1 MDLTKSIKQ
10 LGDSLKG
17 KRWFYDVGTDKYG
30 RLVVYTTE
38 SNEETLR
45 QIPDRVDGIQVLV
58 HFASSKLAR
67 PENFISPQ
75 PPPMAI
81 PSVVIGDEIAEDE
94 EYLDDDMEEL
104 PSHFLNADLEDLT
117 RELDR
122 LEKIC
127 GSNILQ
133 DIFYEIHDGK
143 NSVTNLSAR
152 YPDVHRSLKQLYDD
166 YGFDV
171 IYEEMDG

>member
-1 MDLTKSIKQ
+1 MDFSKGMKQ
-10 LGDSLKG
+10 LNDMFQG
-17 KRWFYDVGTDKYG
+17 KSWFYEVGTDQYG
-30 RLVVYTTE
+30 RLVVYAFE
-38 SNEETLR
+38 LNEEVLR
-45 QIPDRVDGIQVLV
+45 SIPDKVDGIQVLV

-67 PENFISPQ
+67 PEDFVKPSVI
-75 PPPMAI
+75 PPPLPLDI
-81 PSVVIGDEIAEDE
+81 TEEAE
-94 EYLDDDMEEL
+94 LLGDDMEEL
-104 PSHFLNADLEDLT
+104 PSHFLDADLEDLV

-122 LEKIC
+122 LERIC

-152 YPDVHRSLKQLYDD
+152 YPDVHRVMSQLYQD